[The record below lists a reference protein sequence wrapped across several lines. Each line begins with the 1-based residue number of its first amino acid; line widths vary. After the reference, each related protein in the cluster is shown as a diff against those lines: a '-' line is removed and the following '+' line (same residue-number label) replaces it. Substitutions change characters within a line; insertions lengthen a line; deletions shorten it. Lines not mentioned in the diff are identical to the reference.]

1 MEPVLIPAG
10 APMRLTLG
18 KGSRIAAARGAIWL
32 TVAGDQRDYVLHDGR
47 EYVAAGK
54 AEVMVEALG
63 GAAAFSLMQGA
74 RPPCNAVDQRRE
86 A

>member
-32 TVAGDQRDYVLHDGR
+32 TVAGDQRDYVLEGD
-47 EYVAAGK
+47 K
-54 AEVMVEALG
+54 AFVVPDTTEVMVEALG
-63 GAAAFSLMQGA
+63 APAVFTVAVI
-74 RPPCNAVDQRRE
+74 RPQSQLIL
-86 A
+86 